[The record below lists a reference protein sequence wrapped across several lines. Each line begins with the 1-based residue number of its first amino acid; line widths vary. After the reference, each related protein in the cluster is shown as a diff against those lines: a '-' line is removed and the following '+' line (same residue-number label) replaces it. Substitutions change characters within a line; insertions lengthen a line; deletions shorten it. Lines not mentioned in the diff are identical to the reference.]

1 MAARLVD
8 AEPGGVR
15 GLFLLQRPIPD
26 DPNDTVRL
34 IVSLLV
40 RHSELSRIA
49 IDSKARSISFYFIV
63 RGAIGKSARAAFVRA
78 VHEHMQAFHDL
89 DRRSGIK
96 VAVEMEAVNGITIV
110 EVRRDTRTVAR
121 EELAVVIALLVD
133 AFGSRVATNPPADG
147 DDDPAAQEEMVG
159 NAFDALRRGK
169 QKKSLVGFRDERRV
183 LARNTELN
191 GTVSSTIDI
200 RLKVGRL
207 VIATTNQQFLELCQ
221 TRLW

>member
-1 MAARLVD
+1 LIERRL
-8 AEPGGVR
+8 
-15 GLFLLQRPIPD
+15 PD
-26 DPNDTVRL
+26 DPNETVRL

-49 IDSKARSISFYFIV
+49 IDSSARSISFYFIV
-63 RGAIGKSARAAFVRA
+63 RGAVGKAERSAFARAVND
-78 VHEHMQAFHDL
+78 HMQAFHGL
-89 DRRSGIK
+89 DRRSGAK
-96 VAVEMEAVNGITIV
+96 VFVDMEAVNGITIV

-133 AFGSRVATNPPADG
+133 AFGDRVALNPPADG

-183 LARNTELN
+183 LVCFARS
-191 GTVSSTIDI
+191 GRSS
-200 RLKVGRL
+200 G
-207 VIATTNQQFLELCQ
+207 QE
-221 TRLW
+221 